1 MYNELTKDQG
11 YEQGAD
17 LCLFR
22 DLTSLSTL
30 GSLQRTN
37 LPWSKYTHVTNS
49 LVLCLKL
56 FMREG
61 LKKSDLYHSGGG

>member
-11 YEQGAD
+11 YEQGAY

-37 LPWSKYTHVTNS
+37 HEENIP
-49 LVLCLKL
+49 
-56 FMREG
+56 M
-61 LKKSDLYHSGGG
+61 

>member
-11 YEQGAD
+11 YEQRAD
-17 LCLFR
+17 FCLFR

-37 LPWSKYTHVTNS
+37 HEENIP
-49 LVLCLKL
+49 
-56 FMREG
+56 M
-61 LKKSDLYHSGGG
+61 